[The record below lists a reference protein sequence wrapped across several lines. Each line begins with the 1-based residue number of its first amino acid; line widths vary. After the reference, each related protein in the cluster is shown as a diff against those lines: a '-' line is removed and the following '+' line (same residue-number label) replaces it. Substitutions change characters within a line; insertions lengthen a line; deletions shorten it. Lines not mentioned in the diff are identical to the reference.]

1 MVSHLQIVA
10 RYISYYLASK
20 TLNSIHSPSIYEL
33 INETLEDERTYYAF
47 RELEALRR
55 HLLAREESIEIVD
68 LGAGSL
74 VSKQN
79 KRQIGEIAK
88 TALSP
93 PEKAKFLFKLSKHI
107 QPEHILEFGTSLGL
121 SALYMHKGCSSAK
134 LTTIEGD
141 PSIARLAQQYFIAE
155 KADIKL
161 INNSFDNALVK
172 SDILNSTYEL
182 IYIDGN
188 HTEAATEKYVSAVYN
203 NLSDGGIII
212 LDDIYWSAGM
222 MKVWKSLSVDQR
234 FAFSVD
240 LFDYG
245 LLIKNQSHKQHEAFT
260 IIKRKKKPLS
270 LGVWG

>member
-1 MVSHLQIVA
+1 MISHLQIVA
-10 RYISYYLASK
+10 RYISYYLDSK
-20 TLNSIHSPSIYEL
+20 TLNSIHSPSIYKL
-33 INETLEDERTYYAF
+33 INETLEDERNYYAF

-55 HLLAREESIEIVD
+55 HLLAREETIEIVD
-68 LGAGSL
+68 LGAGSH

-79 KRQIGEIAK
+79 KRKISDIAK

-93 PEKAKFLFKLSKHI
+93 PQKAKFLFKLTKHL
-107 QPEHILEFGTSLGL
+107 QPQHVLEFGTSLGL

-141 PSIARLAQQYFIAE
+141 PSIAKLAQQYFTAE
-155 KADIKL
+155 KAPISL
-161 INNSFDNALVK
+161 INDSFDQALIK
-172 SDILNSTYEL
+172 SDILKSNYDL

-188 HTEAATEKYVSAVYN
+188 HTEKATEKYVRVLYE
-203 NLSDGGIII
+203 NLNDGGIII
-212 LDDIYWSAGM
+212 LDDIYWSVGM
-222 MKVWKSLSVDQR
+222 MQIWKSLATDKR

-245 LLIKNQSHKQHEAFT
+245 LLIKKQGHKQHESFK
-260 IIKRKKKPLS
+260 IIKRKKKPFS